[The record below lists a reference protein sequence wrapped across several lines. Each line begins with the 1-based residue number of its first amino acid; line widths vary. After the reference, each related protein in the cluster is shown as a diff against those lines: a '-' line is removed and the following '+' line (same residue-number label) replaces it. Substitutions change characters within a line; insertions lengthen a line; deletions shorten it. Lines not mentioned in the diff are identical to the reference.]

1 MTDIETLTPILR
13 TRTDDPMAWRG
24 IDIAS
29 KDELAFDLSRRNVA
43 ALESILVRVA
53 HMARDDIA
61 REHCS
66 HPDLDAHLARVY
78 EEVIR
83 GRGLAIVRG
92 FPVDEHTVEEMERL
106 YWIFCT
112 HFGNLLSNTSLGA
125 RMVRVQEEV
134 LPGGVQSARGTKSRA
149 ELAMHNDSGDVFLL
163 LWVHQAMEGG
173 NSQFSSGPAAH
184 NEIVAT
190 RPDLLPIL
198 YRGFP
203 QHRRSEQPDDQPAV
217 TPYDVPI
224 FSNVDGRI
232 SINFTYSSI
241 VPALHELGRELAAD
255 EAEALELLRVVLVR
269 NQLDLRFEPG
279 EAAVANN
286 YAMCHARSDFVNG
299 DRPEEQRLVLRVW
312 TEVPDADRRLPIGRE
327 FFLMENEGGR
337 LGYDPVPGRDASVA
351 TNDYNDMP
359 PELAEMFR
367 AAQVKPKL

>member
-1 MTDIETLTPILR
+1 VAEIETLTPILR
-13 TRTDDPMAWRG
+13 SPVDDPMAWRG
-24 IDIAS
+24 SDLAS
-29 KDELAFDLSRRNVA
+29 KDELAFDLSRRNVT
-43 ALESILVRVA
+43 ALESILLRVA
-53 HMARDDIA
+53 DMARDDIA
-61 REHCS
+61 REHCG
-66 HPDLDAHLARVY
+66 HPDLDADLARVY
-78 EEVIR
+78 DAVIR

-92 FPVDEHTVEEMERL
+92 FPVDTHSVDDIERI

-112 HFGNLLSNTSLGA
+112 HFGNLLSNNSFGH

-163 LWVHQAMEGG
+163 LWVRQAREGG

-184 NEIVAT
+184 HEILAT
-190 RPDLLPIL
+190 RADLLPIL

-224 FSNVDGRI
+224 FANVDGRI

-241 VPALHELGRELAAD
+241 LPALHELGRELTPD

-269 NQLDLRFEPG
+269 QQLDVHFEPG

-299 DRPEEQRLVLRVW
+299 DVPEEQRLVLRAW
-312 TEVPDADRRLPIGRE
+312 TEVPPFDRRLPIGRE

-337 LGYDPVPGRDASVA
+337 LGYDPVPGREGRIA

-359 PELAEMFR
+359 PELAEMFK

>member
-1 MTDIETLTPILR
+1 MADIETLTPIL
-13 TRTDDPMAWRG
+13 TSPTNDPMAWRG
-24 IDIAS
+24 SDIAS
-29 KDELAFDLSRRNVA
+29 KEELTFDLSRRNVA
-43 ALESILVRVA
+43 ALESILLRVA
-53 HMARDDIA
+53 DMPRDDIV

-66 HPDLDAHLARVY
+66 HPDLDADLAQVY
-78 EEVIR
+78 EDVIR

-92 FPVDEHTVEEMERL
+92 FPVDQHSVDEIERI

-112 HFGNLLSNTSLGA
+112 HFGNLLSNTSLGH

-163 LWVHQAMEGG
+163 LWVHQAKEGG

-184 NEIVAT
+184 DEILAT

-203 QHRRSEQPDDQPAV
+203 QHRRSEQRDDQPAI

-224 FSNVDGRI
+224 FANVDGRI

-241 VPALHELGRELAAD
+241 VPALHELGRALTPE
-255 EAEALELLRVVLVR
+255 EAEALEVLRVVLVR
-269 NQLDLRFEPG
+269 QQLDVRFEPG

-299 DRPEEQRLVLRVW
+299 DRPEEQRLVLRAW

-351 TNDYNDMP
+351 TNDYSDMP
-359 PELAEMFR
+359 PELAEMFK
-367 AAQVKPKL
+367 AAQVKPKV